1 MAFRIQT
8 GSHTHPGRI
17 RDMNEDAVF
26 TYVRPPEM
34 GDGLALLIV
43 ADGIGGQKA
52 GDVASKIAIEAIF
65 EGLTWFLEQDQREET
80 RPLNNDKPTSPIAPP
95 RKDHHIEKRLRH
107 AIQSAN
113 KKIHQY
119 AQANPEAAG
128 NLGTTVT
135 CVLIWSEYAVIA
147 NVGDSRTYRLRA
159 GLLEQLTDDH
169 SFVGQLVR
177 EGQLPPDAYYT
188 HPRRNVITRALG
200 QHSEVKID
208 ICTEWLLEGDKFLL
222 CSDGL
227 WEMVRDEEIARYLE
241 SISDPQTASAKLVAL
256 ANAHG
261 GADNIGVVIGE
272 ILPA

>member
-1 MAFRIQT
+1 
-8 GSHTHPGRI
+8 
-17 RDMNEDAVF
+17 MNEDTVF
-26 TYVRPPEM
+26 TYVRPTEM

-65 EGLTWFLEQDQREET
+65 EGLTWFLERDQREET
-80 RPLNNDKPTSPIAPP
+80 RPLNAGGPTSPLAPP
-95 RKDHHIEKRLRH
+95 RKDHHIEKRLQR
-107 AIQSAN
+107 AIQTAN
-113 KKIHQY
+113 KIIYQY
-119 AQANPEAAG
+119 AQENPEAAG

-135 CVLIWSEYAVIA
+135 CVLIWGDYAVVA
-147 NVGDSRTYRLRA
+147 NVGDSRTYRLRE
-159 GLLEQLTDDH
+159 GQLEQLTEDH

-177 EGQLPPDAYYT
+177 EGQLPPEAYYT

-200 QHSEVKID
+200 QRPEVKID
-208 ICTEWLLEGDKFLL
+208 IHTEWLLEGDKFLL

-227 WEMVRDEEIARYLE
+227 WEMVRDEDIKLYLE
-241 SISDPQTASAKLVAL
+241 SISDPQAASNKLVAL

-272 ILPA
+272 ILSA